1 MTSTNIA
8 NRTFEISNKGSSS
21 GDYLKNKKSKL
32 MYCSRQGICNNKK
45 VTSYEQRNMIE
56 SGRLLDA
63 PKDQYTNDLHSNLET
78 ELDFSGTHIV
88 TDVETGLN
96 TPINIGITPFYR
108 FYNIDKDGTL
118 FGKTVCAENNYV
130 NYRTPVKQLPKQNVY
145 WN

>member
-1 MTSTNIA
+1 MTTPTIA
-8 NRTFEISNKGSSS
+8 NRTFEISNKGTSS

-56 SGRLLDA
+56 SGRLLDE
-63 PKDQYTNDLHSNLET
+63 PIDQYTYDLNSNLKMQ
-78 ELDFSGTHIV
+78 LDFAGTRII
-88 TDVETGLN
+88 TDVVTGEN
-96 TPINIGITPFYR
+96 TPINLASIPFYETYR
-108 FYNIDKDGTL
+108 IDKDGTL

-130 NYRTPVKQLPKQNVY
+130 NYRIPVQVLPEQKVY

>member
-8 NRTFEISNKGSSS
+8 NRTFEISNKATSS

-63 PKDQYTNDLHSNLET
+63 PNNQYTYDLNSNLEMQ
-78 ELDFSGTHIV
+78 LDFSDTHVV
-88 TDVETGLN
+88 TDVETKLN
-96 TPINIGITPFYR
+96 TAINIGNTPFYR
-108 FYNIDKDGTL
+108 YYNIDKDGTL

-130 NYRTPVKQLPKQNVY
+130 NYRTPIQALPEQKVY

>member
-63 PKDQYTNDLHSNLET
+63 PKDQYTNDLHSNLKT
-78 ELDFSGTHIV
+78 QMNYNAVATFVDLSGNPTTI
-88 TDVETGLN
+88 DM
-96 TPINIGITPFYR
+96 NIRPLYFAYV
-108 FYNIDKDGTL
+108 IDPKGSL
-118 FGKTVCAENNYV
+118 FGNTACAENNMI
-130 NYRTPVKQLPKQNVY
+130 NYRVPYVPLPPQVVY
-145 WN
+145 KN

>member
-1 MTSTNIA
+1 MSSA
-8 NRTFEISNKGSSS
+8 NRTFEISNKGTSS

-63 PKDQYTNDLHSNLET
+63 PKDQYTYDLHSNLEMQ
-78 ELDFSGTHIV
+78 LDFSATNLV
-88 TDVETGLN
+88 TDVTTKQN
-96 TPINIGITPFYR
+96 TAINIGQTPFYR
-108 FYNIDKDGTL
+108 YYNIDKDGTL
-118 FGKTVCAENNYV
+118 FGKTTCDENNYV
-130 NYRTPVKQLPKQNVY
+130 NYRVPLQPLPEQKVY

>member
-1 MTSTNIA
+1 MSSPNIA
-8 NRTFEISNKGSSS
+8 NRTFEISNKGTSS

-63 PKDQYTNDLHSNLET
+63 PKDQYTYDLHSNLEMQ
-78 ELDFSGTHIV
+78 LDFTGTRIL
-88 TDVETGLN
+88 TDVITGQNSTLN
-96 TPINIGITPFYR
+96 IALIPFYE
-108 FYNIDKDGTL
+108 FYDIDKDGTL

-130 NYRTPVKQLPKQNVY
+130 NYRIPIQPLPEQKVY